1 MPLDWGKRMN
11 SRTRFNLKFFL
22 TGLYF
27 LYSCLYNRRQ
37 HVSVVSI
44 KSDDMVITLG
54 VPQGSAIDPLLF
66 LLQINDFSN

>member
-1 MPLDWGKRMN
+1 MN
-11 SRTRFNLKFFL
+11 
-22 TGLYF
+22 
-27 LYSCLYNRRQ
+27 NRRQ
-37 HVSVVSI
+37 HASVVSI

>member
-1 MPLDWGKRMN
+1 MN